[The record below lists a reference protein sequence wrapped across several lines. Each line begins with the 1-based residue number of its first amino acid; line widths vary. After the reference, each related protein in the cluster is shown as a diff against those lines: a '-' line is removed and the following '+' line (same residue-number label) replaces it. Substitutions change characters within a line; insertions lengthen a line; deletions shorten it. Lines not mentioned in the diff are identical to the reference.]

1 MKQIVVVAKNRTG
14 LLADIFEALAEHN
27 VNIETID
34 AEAIDSSGVL
44 ILTVDRYDDA
54 LVALNRIPD
63 ISAVTEDAI
72 VIRLKDELG
81 ALARIAKRFKN
92 ANISLRSVR
101 ILQRDDQY
109 SLVAISTERTDEA
122 LQLVSDVIVA

>member
-54 LVALNRIPD
+54 LVALNRIPN

>member
-34 AEAIDSSGVL
+34 AESIDSSGVL